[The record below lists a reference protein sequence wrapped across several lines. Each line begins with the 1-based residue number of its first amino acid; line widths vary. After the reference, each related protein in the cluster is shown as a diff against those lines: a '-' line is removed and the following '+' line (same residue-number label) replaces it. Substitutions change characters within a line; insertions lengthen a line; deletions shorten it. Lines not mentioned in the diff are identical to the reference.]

1 MTAVLNGKS
10 PEDAAKAVEAEINKR
25 LSQKS

>member
-10 PEDAAKAVEAEINKR
+10 PAEAAEQVEEEFNKR
-25 LSQKS
+25 LSQEQ

>member
-10 PEDAAKAVEAEINKR
+10 HADAAKDADAEINKR
-25 LSQKS
+25 LAQGS